1 MHASWGPATTE
12 SYPSFHFRFLEVI
25 QARLLLKNHRSHG
38 WVRHYQKT
46 KSRKESKQLYVRQCS
61 VTKFDMNSQHFS
73 IQEGEHHILIA
84 CFD

>member
-1 MHASWGPATTE
+1 MG
-12 SYPSFHFRFLEVI
+12 L
-25 QARLLLKNHRSHG
+25 
-38 WVRHYQKT
+38 RHYQKT